1 MLIIVI
7 ILGILVVIL
16 GSGDIYYYKKYKK
29 CEKSCNKY
37 TMMAIAYKALG
48 TSLDIAC
55 DDNFRAALVT
65 EEGARECIL
74 NALSGTIRELDKDID
89 EIVEE
94 ERI

>member
-1 MLIIVI
+1 MLIVMI

-16 GSGDIYYYKKYKK
+16 GSGGIYWYKKYKK
-29 CEKSCNKY
+29 MEKSRNKY

-65 EEGARECIL
+65 KEGARECIF
-74 NALSGTIRELDKDID
+74 NAMSGTIEEIDKDID